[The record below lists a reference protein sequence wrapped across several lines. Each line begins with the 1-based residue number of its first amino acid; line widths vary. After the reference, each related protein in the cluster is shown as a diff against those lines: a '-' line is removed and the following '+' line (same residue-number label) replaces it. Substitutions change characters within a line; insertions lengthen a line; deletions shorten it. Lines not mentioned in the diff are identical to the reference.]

1 MQKAMK
7 MKVLQENILNT
18 IFSFF
23 TVTGIKQILIKN
35 LTKIDAFVI
44 LSSSWSVKY
53 FVFGVTSMS
62 INMKYFLY
70 LYVKVNKMGSL

>member
-18 IFSFF
+18 ICSFF

-35 LTKIDAFVI
+35 LTNIDALVI
-44 LSSSWSVKY
+44 LSSSWFAKY

-62 INMKYFLY
+62 IMKYFLY
-70 LYVKVNKMGSL
+70 VKYKVNKMGSL

>member
-35 LTKIDAFVI
+35 LTNIDALVI

-70 LYVKVNKMGSL
+70 VKVNKMGSL

>member
-35 LTKIDAFVI
+35 LTNIDALVI

-53 FVFGVTSMS
+53 FVFGVTSIS
-62 INMKYFLY
+62 NHMKCF

>member
-1 MQKAMK
+1 MK

-35 LTKIDAFVI
+35 LTNIDAFVI

-70 LYVKVNKMGSL
+70 VKVNKMGSL

>member
-35 LTKIDAFVI
+35 LTNIDALVI

-62 INMKYFLY
+62 INTKYL